1 MKYLIV
7 LLCFT
12 FSPLSQAGD
21 LSKLKGLFQETFNT
35 LYVPR
40 FCNQNIARFVA
51 EAKKRSIDLSNSS
64 VVKIEGSGFLNV
76 SGFYTRESPNE
87 WKMLGYFHY
96 VLIMDG
102 QVFDFDL
109 AQPVVLPLDQ
119 YVRLQFTPPSLPYVI
134 FGIKYVP
141 SEELKWWKVSFFETS
156 PFALSK
162 TVLKRSGTFGEFIS
176 LENITSVPRVKLSI
190 LD

>member
-1 MKYLIV
+1 MKFLIV
-7 LLCFT
+7 LLGLT
-12 FSPLSQAGD
+12 FSSSTYAGD
-21 LSKLKGLFQETFNT
+21 LLGLKNLFQETFHS

-51 EAKKRSIDLSNSS
+51 EAKKRNIDLSNSS
-64 VVKIEGSGFLNV
+64 VVKIEGGGFLNV

-96 VLIMDG
+96 VLIVDG
-102 QVFDFDL
+102 LVFDFDL
-109 AQPVVLPLDQ
+109 AKPVILPLEK
-119 YVRLQFTPPSLPYVI
+119 YVRLQFTPPVLPFVI

-156 PFALSK
+156 PFAQLK
-162 TVLKRSGTFGEFIS
+162 TILKKSGTLGEFVS
-176 LENITSVPRVKLSI
+176 LENITSVPRVNP
-190 LD
+190 